1 MEKASSLLILGVVLL
16 TGCASKPH
24 AGLTKY
30 IQDFEYVAFTLPRSQ
45 DGVGTVIDFK
55 GRSESIVARGQ
66 ECLFKGRDPS
76 SVTSRNV
83 GAAELD
89 QKTDWSAGA
98 SFSLPKAVLEYAD
111 VAGLVKASG
120 AKSVKISL
128 KAPFE
133 QYISRLQF
141 LTYINELP
149 ATDPCK
155 LVFADPNNLII
166 YQVLG
171 AKGLTYQFLDGSDN
185 AISFT
190 AEILNQV
197 ELKPELRRTLQGAS
211 KLEANDTLLIGYRT
225 WVVTKPA
232 GVIGTTFDVKEVSK
246 RDVEARRE
254 SARQ

>member
-1 MEKASSLLILGVVLL
+1 MKKVSSLFVVSFALL
-16 TGCASKPH
+16 TGCASPPH
-24 AGLTKY
+24 AGLTTF
-30 IQDFEYVAFTLPRSQ
+30 IRDFDYVAFTLPRSQ

-66 ECLFKGRDPS
+66 ECFLRASPTAVS
-76 SVTSRNV
+76 SRNV
-83 GAAELD
+83 AAADLD

-111 VAGLVKASG
+111 VSGLVKASG

-128 KAPFE
+128 KEPFE

-149 ATDPCK
+149 AADPCRS
-155 LVFADPNNLII
+155 VFADPKNLII

-171 AKGLTYQFLDGSDN
+171 AKGLSYQFLDGSDN
-185 AISFT
+185 AISLT
-190 AEILNQV
+190 AKILDQV
-197 ELKPELRRTLQGAS
+197 DIKPELRRTLQGTS
-211 KLEANDTLLIGYRT
+211 KLESNEPLLIGYRT

-232 GVIGTTFDVKEVSK
+232 GVVGTTLDVKEVAK
-246 RDVEARRE
+246 RDVEVRRE
-254 SARQ
+254 SAAQ

>member
-1 MEKASSLLILGVVLL
+1 MKKASSLFVVSFALL
-16 TGCASKPH
+16 TGCASPPH

-30 IQDFEYVAFTLPRSQ
+30 IQDFDYVAFTLPRSQ

-66 ECLFKGRDPS
+66 ECFLRASPAAVSSRD
-76 SVTSRNV
+76 V
-83 GAAELD
+83 GAADLD

-111 VAGLVKASG
+111 VSGLVKASG

-141 LTYINELP
+141 LTYINDLP
-149 ATDPCK
+149 AADPCRS
-155 LVFADPNNLII
+155 VFADPKNLII

-171 AKGLTYQFLDGSDN
+171 AKGLSYQFLDGSDN

-190 AEILNQV
+190 AKILDQV
-197 ELKPELRRTLQGAS
+197 DLKPELRRTLQGTS
-211 KLEANDTLLIGYRT
+211 KLESDEPLLIGYRT

-232 GVIGTTFDVKEVSK
+232 GVVGTTLDVKEVAK
-246 RDVEARRE
+246 RDVEVRRE
-254 SARQ
+254 SAAQ

>member
-1 MEKASSLLILGVVLL
+1 MRNVLPLLVAGVAMLS
-16 TGCASKPH
+16 GCASPPH

-55 GRSESIVARGQ
+55 GRSEAIVARGQ
-66 ECLFKGRDPS
+66 ECFLKTSPAAVSTRD
-76 SVTSRNV
+76 V
-83 GAAELD
+83 GAADLD
-89 QKTDWSAGA
+89 QKTDWNAGA

-111 VAGLVKASG
+111 VSGLAKASG

-141 LTYINELP
+141 LTYLNELP
-149 ATDPCK
+149 ASDPCRS
-155 LVFADPNNLII
+155 VFADPKNLII

-171 AKGLTYQFLDGSDN
+171 AKGITYQFLDGSDN
-185 AISFT
+185 EISFT
-190 AEILNQV
+190 AKILDQV
-197 ELKPELRRTLQGAS
+197 DLKPELRRTLQGTS
-211 KLEANDTLLIGYRT
+211 KLESNESLLIGYRT

-232 GVIGTTFDVKEVSK
+232 GVVGTTFDVSEISK